1 MSADFHLL
9 LFCWVVM
16 AYSSRLGYIILIL
29 DWNTPF
35 HIYCCQFRAELVS
48 LRSERDKAVLEADF
62 ARDRLNGFTAEL
74 EHQVLCFKLIYCF
87 LFQLLFSLLILGLSF
102 IWC

>member
-1 MSADFHLL
+1 MSVHFHLL

-16 AYSSRLGYIILIL
+16 AYLSRFGYIILFL
-29 DWNTPF
+29 DWTIPF
-35 HIYCCQFRAELVS
+35 HIFCCQFRTELVS

-74 EHQVLCFKLIYCF
+74 EHQVLFVF
-87 LFQLLFSLLILGLSF
+87 
-102 IWC
+102 

>member
-74 EHQVLCFKLIYCF
+74 EHQVLCFKLI
-87 LFQLLFSLLILGLSF
+87 
-102 IWC
+102 